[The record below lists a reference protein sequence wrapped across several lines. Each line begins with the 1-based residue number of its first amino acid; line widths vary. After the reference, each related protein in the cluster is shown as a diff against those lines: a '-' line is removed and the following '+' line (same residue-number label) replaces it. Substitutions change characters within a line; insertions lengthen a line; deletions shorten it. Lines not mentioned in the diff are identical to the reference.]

1 MKVNTVKKAINVF
14 IPKTSAQ
21 RFIEKPEIISIFPE
35 DFGKIKYV
43 HNVLEYRQKQITPEE
58 VLAMFSGGKIGPS
71 HLKLEMRRIKTRLF
85 LKGLRN
91 PKYFKQWLHSVDL
104 SSKVTQQDCKEIADF
119 MNMHNGKYI
128 NTWRG
133 YTLTDDIPNI
143 EKLALFVRSLKRIEK
158 LEFYKN
164 LKESDW
170 ENCID
175 GIINKP
181 KDVIHPLMEYKYD
194 SRDINNSITNKKFTP
209 KILDKINKIKNF
221 LDGQHLKNDMRVYRG
236 EGSFGVFESV
246 VLDEKNHTTLRPI
259 LKKFT
264 EEIEDG
270 LRSDKEIDWFIKNR
284 MLKKYVTQERFMST
298 AIEPSA
304 IEKYAEK
311 VFWDIKVPAKS
322 KASMIESYNVE
333 RDSEAELLIQKMSQ
347 LLIKEARY
355 DRPHKRWYLK
365 AELKQD

>member
-14 IPKTSAQ
+14 VPKTSAQ

-43 HNVLEYRQKQITPEE
+43 HNVLEYRKKQITPEE
-58 VLAMFSGGKIGPS
+58 VLAMFSGGKIDGGN
-71 HLKLEMRRIKTRLF
+71 LRDEMYNIKTRLF
-85 LKGLRN
+85 FKGFLS
-91 PKYFKQWLHSVDL
+91 PKNFKKWLHSVEL
-104 SSKVTQQDCKEIADF
+104 SSIVTQQDCKEFADF

-128 NTWRG
+128 NIWRG

-194 SRDINNSITNKKFTP
+194 SRDINNSISNKKFTP

-221 LDGQHLKNDMRVYRG
+221 LDGQRLKNDMQVYRG

-246 VLDEKNHTTLRPI
+246 VLDEKNNTTLRPV

-270 LRSDKEIDWFIKNR
+270 LRNDEEIRNFIEHS
-284 MLKKYVTQERFMST
+284 LVDKYVTQERFMST

-322 KASMIESYNVE
+322 KTSMIESYNVE
-333 RDSEAELLIQKMSQ
+333 RESEAELLIQKMSQ

-355 DRPHKRWYLK
+355 DGPHKRWYLK

>member
-1 MKVNTVKKAINVF
+1 MKVNTVKKAIDVF
-14 IPKTSAQ
+14 VPKTSAQ
-21 RFIEKPEIISIFPE
+21 RFIEKPEVVSIFQE
-35 DFGKIKYV
+35 DLGKIKYV

-58 VLAMFSGGKIGPS
+58 VLAMSSGGKIDGG
-71 HLKLEMRRIKTRLF
+71 HLRDEMYNIKTRLF
-85 LKGLRN
+85 FKGFLS
-91 PKYFKQWLHSVDL
+91 PKNFKKWLHSVDL

-119 MNMHNGKYI
+119 MNMHNGKYL

-158 LEFYKN
+158 LEFYKS

-175 GIINKP
+175 GIIHKP

-221 LDGQHLKNDMRVYRG
+221 LDGQRLKNDMRVYRG

-246 VLDEKNHTTLRPI
+246 VLDKSKNITLKQI
-259 LKKFT
+259 LEKFT
-264 EEIEDG
+264 EDVENYHKSEDEIMDFIERY
-270 LRSDKEIDWFIKNR
+270 LLNKEVF
-284 MLKKYVTQERFMST
+284 QERFLST
-298 AIEPSA
+298 AIEPEA
-304 IEKYAEK
+304 ATKYAKK

-333 RDSEAELLIQKMSQ
+333 RESEAELLIQKMSQ

-355 DRPHKRWYLK
+355 DRPQKRWYLK

>member
-43 HNVLEYRQKQITPEE
+43 HNVLEYRKKQITQEE
-58 VLAMFSGGKIGPS
+58 VPAMFNGGKIGPS
-71 HLKLEMRRIKTRLF
+71 DLKLQMRRIKTRLF

-194 SRDINNSITNKKFTP
+194 SRDINNSITDKKFTP

-221 LDGQHLKNDMRVYRG
+221 LNGQRLKNDMRVYRG

-246 VLDEKNHTTLRPI
+246 VLDEKNHTTLRPV

-264 EEIEDG
+264 EEIEAG
-270 LRSDKEIDWFIKNR
+270 LRSDEDISKFIKEH
-284 MLKKYVTQERFMST
+284 LDGALVTQERFMST
-298 AIEPSA
+298 AIEPLA

-311 VFWDIKVPAKS
+311 VFWDIKVP
-322 KASMIESYNVE
+322 
-333 RDSEAELLIQKMSQ
+333 
-347 LLIKEARY
+347 
-355 DRPHKRWYLK
+355 
-365 AELKQD
+365 

>member
-1 MKVNTVKKAINVF
+1 
-14 IPKTSAQ
+14 
-21 RFIEKPEIISIFPE
+21 
-35 DFGKIKYV
+35 
-43 HNVLEYRQKQITPEE
+43 
-58 VLAMFSGGKIGPS
+58 MFRGGKIDGG
-71 HLKLEMRRIKTRLF
+71 KLRNEMYNIKTRLF
-85 LKGLRN
+85 FKGFLSPEN
-91 PKYFKQWLHSVDL
+91 FKKWKHSVDL
-104 SSKVTQQDCKEIADF
+104 SSKVTPQDCKDIADF

-143 EKLALFVRSLKRIEK
+143 EKLALFVRSLKRIDK
-158 LEFYKN
+158 LEFYKK

-181 KDVIHPLMEYKYD
+181 KDVIAPLMEYKFD
-194 SRDINNSITNKKFTP
+194 SRDINNAISNKNFTP
-209 KILDKINKIKNF
+209 KILDKINRIKNF
-221 LDGQHLKNDMRVYRG
+221 LDKQLLKNEMQVYRG
-236 EGSFGVFESV
+236 EGSFGVFDSV
-246 VLDEKNHTTLRPI
+246 VLDTQNNTTLRPV

-264 EEIEDG
+264 EEIEAG
-270 LRSDKEIDWFIKNR
+270 LKSDKDISKFIKEH
-284 MLKKYVTQERFMST
+284 LDGALITQERFMST

-311 VFWDIKVPAKS
+311 VFWDIQVPAKS

-333 RDSEAELLIQKMSQ
+333 RESEAELLIQKMSQ

-355 DRPHKRWYLK
+355 DRPQKRWYLK